1 MEKMKMKA
9 KKTILYPTLSVL
21 IFLVAGCSALEGP
34 IEVVLEP
41 RPVEQPYNAPATNRF
56 QQTSLKGSTAIEGA
70 IELAKEHARLTKEMA
85 AMRQKNQN
93 IIVENTTLKNHLAE
107 SESQL
112 QQTQKE
118 LTQAN
123 ELLREMVIELN
134 NWKVSVLGFQN
145 EIRQTDKAQMEAL
158 LKILNVLGGEV
169 KTQST
174 QNQNAPSAE
183 ASTNDLNNSQPQSRP
198 AAKNAGTQ
206 NE

>member
-1 MEKMKMKA
+1 MKMKA
-9 KKTILYPTLSVL
+9 KKTILYLLSAL
-21 IFLVAGCSALEGP
+21 IFLLAGCSTLEGP
-34 IEVVLEP
+34 IEVTLEP
-41 RPVEQPYNAPATNRF
+41 RPVEQPYNAPAPNRF
-56 QQTSLKGSTAIEGA
+56 QQTSLKGPTAVERA
-70 IELAKEHARLTKEMA
+70 IELAGKYVRLTGEMA
-85 AMRQKNQN
+85 AMRQKKQN
-93 IIVENTTLKNHLAE
+93 LIAENTTLKNHLAE

-112 QQTQKE
+112 QQTQNE

-134 NWKVSVLGFQN
+134 NWKVNVLGFQS

-158 LKILNVLGGEV
+158 LKILIVLGGEV

-198 AAKNAGTQ
+198 ATKNAGTQ

>member
-1 MEKMKMKA
+1 MKA
-9 KKTILYPTLSVL
+9 KKTILYLTLSAL
-21 IFLVAGCSALEGP
+21 IFLLAGCSALEEP
-34 IEVVLEP
+34 IEVTLEP
-41 RPVEQPYNAPATNRF
+41 RPVEQPYNAPAPNRF
-56 QQTSLKGSTAIEGA
+56 QQTSLKGPTAVERA
-70 IELAKEHARLTKEMA
+70 IELARKYVRLTGEMA
-85 AMRQKNQN
+85 AMRQKKQN
-93 IIVENTTLKNHLAE
+93 LIAENTTLKNHLAE

-134 NWKVSVLGFQN
+134 NWKVNVLGFQS

-183 ASTNDLNNSQPQSRP
+183 ASTNDPNNSQPQSRP
-198 AAKNAGTQ
+198 ASENAGTQ

>member
-1 MEKMKMKA
+1 MKA
-9 KKTILYPTLSVL
+9 KKTILYLTLSAL
-21 IFLVAGCSALEGP
+21 IFLLAGCSALEEP
-34 IEVVLEP
+34 IEVVLGP
-41 RPVEQPYNAPATNRF
+41 RPVEQPYNAPASNRF
-56 QQTSLKGSTAIEGA
+56 QQTSLKGPTAIEGA
-70 IELAKEHARLTKEMA
+70 IELAKEHARLTEKMA
-85 AMRQKNQN
+85 VMRQKNQN
-93 IIVENTTLKNHLAE
+93 LIAENTTLKNHLAE
-107 SESQL
+107 SESKL
-112 QQTQKE
+112 QQTQNE

-134 NWKVSVLGFQN
+134 NWKVSILGFQN

-198 AAKNAGTQ
+198 AAKNAGAQ

>member
-1 MEKMKMKA
+1 MKMKA
-9 KKTILYPTLSVL
+9 KKTILYLTLSAL
-21 IFLVAGCSALEGP
+21 IFLLAGCSALEEP
-34 IEVVLEP
+34 IEVTLEP

-56 QQTSLKGSTAIEGA
+56 QQTSLKDPTAVERA
-70 IELAKEHARLTKEMA
+70 IELARKYVRLTGEMA
-85 AMRQKNQN
+85 AMRQKKQN
-93 IIVENTTLKNHLAE
+93 LIAENTTLKNHLAE
-107 SESQL
+107 SESHL
-112 QQTQKE
+112 QQTQNE

-134 NWKVSVLGFQN
+134 NWKVNVLGFQN

-183 ASTNDLNNSQPQSRP
+183 ASTNDPNNSQPQSRP
-198 AAKNAGTQ
+198 ASENAGTQ

>member
-1 MEKMKMKA
+1 MKA
-9 KKTILYPTLSVL
+9 KKTILYLTLSVL
-21 IFLVAGCSALEGP
+21 IFLLAGCSALEEP
-34 IEVVLEP
+34 IEVILEP
-41 RPVEQPYNAPATNRF
+41 RPVEQPYNAPAPNRF
-56 QQTSLKGSTAIEGA
+56 QQTSQKGPTAVEGA
-70 IELAKEHARLTKEMA
+70 IELAKEHAKLTEEMA

-93 IIVENTTLKNHLAE
+93 LIAENTTLKNHLAE
-107 SESQL
+107 SERQL
-112 QQTQKE
+112 QQTQNE

-174 QNQNAPSAE
+174 QNQNAPSTE
-183 ASTNDLNNSQPQSRP
+183 ASTNDPNNSQPQSRP
-198 AAKNAGTQ
+198 AAKNAGAQ

>member
-1 MEKMKMKA
+1 MKMKA
-9 KKTILYPTLSVL
+9 KKTILYLLSAL
-21 IFLVAGCSALEGP
+21 IFLLAGCSTLEGP

-56 QQTSLKGSTAIEGA
+56 QQTSLKDPTAVERA
-70 IELAKEHARLTKEMA
+70 IELAGKYVRLTGEMA

-93 IIVENTTLKNHLAE
+93 IIAENTTLKNHLAE

-112 QQTQKE
+112 QQTQNE

-183 ASTNDLNNSQPQSRP
+183 ASTNNLNNSQPQSRP
-198 AAKNAGTQ
+198 ATKNAGTQ